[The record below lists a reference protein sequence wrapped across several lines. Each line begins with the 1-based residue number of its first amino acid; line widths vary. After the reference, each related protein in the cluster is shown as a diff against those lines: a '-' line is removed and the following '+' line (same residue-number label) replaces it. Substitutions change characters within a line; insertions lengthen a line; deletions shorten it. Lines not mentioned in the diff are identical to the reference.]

1 MTRGV
6 TLYQQAVD
14 ISADYLGPAG
24 ERFMRRQITTHLR
37 KEPESLTEKDI
48 ADLIHWVQLT
58 MALLTTDKTVIET
71 FTDRL
76 LKLSDKPSSSTRK
89 PARAPR

>member
-1 MTRGV
+1 MARPT

-14 ISADYLGPAG
+14 ISIDYLGPAG
-24 ERFMRRQITTHLR
+24 ERFMRRQITTHVR
-37 KEPESLTEKDI
+37 KDPEDLAHKDI
-48 ADLIHWVQLT
+48 DELTHWVQLT

-76 LKLSDKPSSSTRK
+76 LQLAAKPQSSKRK
-89 PARAPR
+89 PVRAAQ